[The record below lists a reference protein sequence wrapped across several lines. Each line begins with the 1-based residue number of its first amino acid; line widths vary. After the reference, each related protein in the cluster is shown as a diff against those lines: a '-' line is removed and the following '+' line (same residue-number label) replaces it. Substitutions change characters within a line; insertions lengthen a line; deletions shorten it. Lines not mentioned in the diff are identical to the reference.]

1 MISLHLPLLT
11 ILTFLPTAAAL
22 LLFILPARQ
31 SRWIALA
38 SALMSIFLTHVLWHH
53 FDSTSG
59 LIQYE
64 ELHAWIPALH
74 VQYRVGIDGLG
85 LLMLLLTAIVTPIGI
100 FASWRIDKNPRLYF
114 ALVLLLQTCLFGT
127 FTALNFI
134 HWFLYWELGLIPAF
148 FLIAL
153 WGGPKARAAAT
164 QFLVYTMVGSVGM
177 LLSFLALFLT
187 THTFDFATLAALT
200 QSGQLMPTV
209 TNGLAW
215 HQFTPHHVAL
225 ILFAGVFL
233 GFAVKVPLF
242 PFHTWLPATYSEAP
256 TGTTVILTGAMS
268 KMGVYG
274 FLRILLPIF
283 FPQMQLV
290 LTPLLWLAVATIV
303 FSAYAAYAQTDLK
316 RIFAYSSINH
326 LGYCLLAIFAVAKFI
341 GANPALITEKYAAMD
356 GVFLQLFNHALT
368 AGTLF
373 WFIALLEKRSNGL
386 RDLADFG
393 GLRKVAPVFTG
404 LMGIALF
411 SSLGL
416 PGLNGF
422 PGEFLIFKGTFP
434 LTSWATSISVLG
446 LLMTALFIL
455 TLIQRV
461 FSGPLNP
468 TWAAFPDLTTGE
480 RLALVPPIALMF
492 AIGLYPQLVLGV
504 VNSTVMQLVQHLRF

>member
-38 SALMSIFLTHVLWHH
+38 SALISIFLTHVLWHH

-164 QFLVYTMVGSVGM
+164 QFLVYTMVGSIT
-177 LLSFLALFLT
+177 LLLAFLAIFQGT
-187 THTFDFATLAALT
+187 GTFDFTRLAHLAQANALMPAVLSHLTLTHITPAHAAL
-200 QSGQLMPTV
+200 V
-209 TNGLAW
+209 I
-215 HQFTPHHVAL
+215 F
-225 ILFAGVFL
+225 FAAFL
-233 GFAVKVPLF
+233 GFAVKVPLI
-242 PFHTWLPATYSEAP
+242 PFHTWLPTTYAEAP
-256 TGTTVILTGAMS
+256 TGTTILLTGAMS
-268 KMGVYG
+268 KMGLYG
-274 FLRILLPIF
+274 FLRILLPLF
-283 FPQMQLV
+283 APQIALTR
-290 LTPLLWLAVATIV
+290 TPLLWLAVATIV
-303 FSAYAAYAQTDLK
+303 LSSFAALAQKDLK

-326 LGYCLLAIFAVAKFI
+326 LGYCLLAIFALAI
-341 GANPALITEKYAAMD
+341 PAGGDTTDQAAALA
-356 GVFLQLFNHALT
+356 GVFLQIFNHALT
-368 AGTLF
+368 AATVF
-373 WFIALLEKRSNGL
+373 FCIALLEKRSNGL
-386 RDLADFG
+386 RGLNDFG
-393 GLRKVAPVFTG
+393 GLRKPAPVFAG

-422 PGEFLIFKGTFP
+422 PGEFLIFKGSFP
-434 LTSWATSISVLG
+434 LSTWATSLSVIG
-446 LLMTALFIL
+446 LMITAVFIL
-455 TLIQRV
+455 GVIQKV
-461 FSGPLNP
+461 FSGPVNP
-468 TWAAFPDLTTGE
+468 AFATMPDLTLRE
-480 RLALVPPIALMF
+480 RLALAGPIALMF
-492 AIGLYPQLVLGV
+492 ILGLYPQFVLGV
-504 VNSTVMQLVQHLRF
+504 VNQTAVHILQTARFF